1 MRHLKSGFW
10 PARRFAT
17 LPELDGQYADWR
29 DGVCNRRLHATG
41 RFPVSERLAEE
52 RRDLTS

>member
-1 MRHLKSGFW
+1 VRHLKSGFW